1 MSTLHSDPGNV
12 VELEHLKKSD
22 VAFGFSDV
30 DLHAWIAA
38 LRELPTRAVTD
49 ADVLAWVEGPLR
61 QFFPFERFFG
71 AYGNLSGGRIR
82 MLSSVSIGH
91 TQEFLASREI
101 AFDLNSRS
109 VTAWWIANRKP
120 FILEKTG
127 ARNVAGQRCPVNE
140 RSLEEIERF
149 SLGAI
154 AVHGVI
160 DPFANAGTHIFF
172 HGVPKTQPRRTMA
185 LLDLIA
191 PVLHT
196 LYLQTKQVA
205 TSAVDL
211 TALTDRQR
219 DLMDLAAQ
227 GLSDKEIAL
236 RVGISH
242 NTVGNHFSAI
252 YARLGI
258 SKRSQLVAILK

>member
-1 MSTLHSDPGNV
+1 MSTLHSGPRNV
-12 VELEHLKKSD
+12 VELEDLRKSD
-22 VAFGFSDV
+22 VAFGFSDA
-30 DLHAWIAA
+30 DLRAWLAA
-38 LRELPTRAVTD
+38 LRELPTGAVTD

-61 QFFPFERFFG
+61 QFFPFERFLG
-71 AYGNLSGGRIR
+71 GYGNLSGGRIR
-82 MLSSVSIGH
+82 VRSLVSIGH
-91 TQEFLASREI
+91 TQEFLAGYENTV
-101 AFDLNSRS
+101 DLNSRS
-109 VTAWWIANRKP
+109 VTVWWIANRKP

-127 ARNVAGQRCPVNE
+127 ACNIAGQRCPVGE
-140 RSLEEIERF
+140 RTLEEIERF
-149 SLGAI
+149 SLGAT

-160 DPFANAGTHIFF
+160 DPFTNAGTNIFF
-172 HGVPKTQPRRTMA
+172 HGVPKTQPGRTMA
-185 LLDLIA
+185 ALDLIA

-196 LYLQTKQVA
+196 LYLQTRQVA

-219 DLMDLAAQ
+219 DLVDLAAQ

-252 YARLGI
+252 FARLGI
-258 SKRSQLVAILK
+258 SKRSQLIALLK